1 VYGKWVLIVRVFALS
16 DVHCDYQ
23 ANFEWVRNLSAQ
35 DFRDDILILAGDI
48 SDSMHII
55 ARSLEEF
62 VRRFHRV
69 LFVPGNHEMWT
80 VRDDA
85 RFTSIEKFHA
95 VRRFAE
101 ESGALTVPYHRHKL
115 SIVPLFGWYDYS
127 FGMPSDR
134 LLDIWSDY
142 RNCKWDQGFT
152 DQMITDYLVGLNKPH
167 MDIVNDEII
176 TFSHFL
182 PRIDIMPIH
191 LPERY
196 KMLYPVLGSSQIDGQ
211 VRHLGARLHVY
222 GHSHLNRRV
231 DESGVT
237 YINNAF
243 GYPYESNIAS
253 KSLLVIREEH

>member
-1 VYGKWVLIVRVFALS
+1 VRIFALS
-16 DVHCDYQ
+16 DVHCDFQ
-23 ANFEWVRNLSAQ
+23 MNSDWIRNLSVQ
-35 DFRDDILILAGDI
+35 DFRDDVLILAGDI
-48 SDSMHII
+48 SDSMHVL

-62 VRRFHRV
+62 IRRFHRV

-80 VRDDA
+80 IRDGS

-95 VRRFAE
+95 VRRIAD
-101 ESGALTVPYHRHKL
+101 ESGALTVPYHRHKI

-127 FGMPSDR
+127 FGKPSDQ

-142 RNCKWDQGFT
+142 HNCKWDQGFT
-152 DQMITDYLVGLNKPH
+152 DQAVTDYFVGLNKPH

-182 PRIDIMPIH
+182 PRIDIMPTYI
-191 LPERY
+191 PERY
-196 KMLYPVLGSSQIDGQ
+196 QLLYPVLGSRQIDRQ
-211 VRHLGARLHVY
+211 IRQLGARLHVY

-231 DESGVT
+231 DKSGVT

-243 GYPYESNIAS
+243 GYPYETNIAS
-253 KSLLVIREEH
+253 KSLLVIHGEH